1 MEQVWL
7 DPGELYFGV
16 GAEVHTV
23 LGSCVSVIFYHPRSR
38 LGAICHGKRATR
50 NCVHPTAGI
59 KICRDMGDYV
69 SCVLPYLLTSFEAR
83 GIARQE
89 LEVKLFGGAMMFG
102 ASTPAVDLPSF
113 TVGKRNVDTAMSFI
127 RDNTLHLMAS
137 DVGGPWARQLIFST
151 ATGEI
156 RLRRIRA
163 TEQELYTLDAGQG
176 AGARQPSF

>member
-1 MEQVWL
+1 MEYVWL
-7 DPGELYFGV
+7 DPGELYIGA

-38 LGAICHGKRATR
+38 LGAMCHGKRATR
-50 NCVHPTAGI
+50 NCAHPASGI

-69 SCVLPYLLTSFEAR
+69 SCVMPFLLASFTAR

-102 ASTPAVDLPSF
+102 SASPALDLPGF
-113 TVGKRNVDTAMSFI
+113 TVGKRNVDTAMSFV
-127 RDNTLHLMAS
+127 RANHLHLTAS
-137 DVGGPWARQLIFST
+137 DVGGPWARQLIFTT

-163 TEQELYTLDAGQG
+163 SEQELSNLDAGQG
-176 AGARQPSF
+176 AGGRNHAF